1 MQKNLTTKKE
11 IRTYY
16 KNLRN
21 QMEKRQAVALS
32 KKICEKILQW
42 DVYQKAEQI
51 FAYYPLG
58 NEVDLLAVV
67 SHALWEKKRVSFPK
81 TEERGLCFYQV
92 NSLEEFVEGNFHV
105 MEPVS
110 ENRSMPGK
118 KSLFFVPGVVF
129 DQGNNRMGFGKGY
142 YDRYFAGKSEEI
154 IRVGIAYEYQ
164 ILEKIPTDCYDIPM
178 QYLVTECGIR

>member
-51 FAYYPLG
+51 FVYYPLG
-58 NEVDLLAVV
+58 KEVDLLAVV

-81 TEERGLCFYQV
+81 TEETGLCFYEV

-105 MEPVS
+105 MEPIS
-110 ENRSMPGK
+110 ENKVTPEEK
-118 KSLFFVPGVVF
+118 CLCFVPGVVF
-129 DQGNNRMGFGKGY
+129 DKEKNRMGFGKGY
-142 YDRYFAGKSEEI
+142 YDQYFAGRFEKI
-154 IRVGIAYEYQ
+154 ICVGIAYEYQ

-178 QYLVTECGIR
+178 EYLVTENGIQ